1 MKMVAHP
8 GGGDDLDQK
17 VIAEVSKQ
25 FEAVFFVRVGKGM
38 FAFDAADSIVKV
50 VVATFAFDFHSR
62 FHFVLLFVGL
72 KIIYMLKTSL
82 SNYQTV

>member
-1 MKMVAHP
+1 MVAHP

-25 FEAVFFVRVGKGM
+25 FEAVFFVRVGERV
-38 FAFDAADSIVKV
+38 FAFDAADSIIQV
-50 VVATFAFDFHSR
+50 VVATCAFDLHSR
-62 FHFVLLFVGL
+62 FHFVLLWVGFE
-72 KIIYMLKTSL
+72 IIYTLKAGL